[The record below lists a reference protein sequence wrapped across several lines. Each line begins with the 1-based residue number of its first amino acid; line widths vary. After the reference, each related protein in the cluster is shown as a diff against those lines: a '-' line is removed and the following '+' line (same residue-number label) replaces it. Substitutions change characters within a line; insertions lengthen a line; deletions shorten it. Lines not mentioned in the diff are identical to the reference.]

1 VHVALN
7 WLWQGG
13 VVALATACALW
24 VIPLSRTRA
33 RYCTAWA
40 ACAAVLALPAIPL
53 VWAAASPE
61 ASRGVPATGVPIMSM
76 PDDWWTSTA
85 IAFGMWAVWVAVQ
98 GIRAVVATAA
108 LRRAKTACRVFP
120 PQLEARLAHWTRVSA
135 TGRRARLVL
144 SDRVRAAAVLGGASP
159 LIAVA
164 RPLLDHL
171 DHADLDRIVVH
182 EWAHVQRRD
191 DIVQAVQLLVRIV
204 AGWHPA
210 IWWLERQLHL
220 EREVACDETVVA
232 VTGSPKEYASCL
244 TELARL
250 PAAQVRWSPALAAI
264 APSGLRS
271 RVVRILKI
279 RQAVARPWRA
289 TAVMSAMSVG
299 VVAFSVGN
307 LTVFDTA
314 RSSPTVLGAA
324 AVNGVRIIAP
334 PVPIAAP
341 AIPQGLAPGRATPTR
356 ALALARG
363 GSATGK
369 RAATRM
375 TEAAAGP
382 VRLEPETSA
391 VAATTVRS
399 VTQPLAAVTLDPRI
413 RLATLGPPT
422 APANGTGSP
431 GSLQAADDSGRAIW
445 GAAAD
450 AGKAIGRG
458 SEAAAVETA
467 AFFTRFGRSVAGSF

>member
-1 VHVALN
+1 
-7 WLWQGG
+7 
-13 VVALATACALW
+13 
-24 VIPLSRTRA
+24 
-33 RYCTAWA
+33 
-40 ACAAVLALPAIPL
+40 
-53 VWAAASPE
+53 
-61 ASRGVPATGVPIMSM
+61 M
-76 PDDWWTSTA
+76 
-85 IAFGMWAVWVAVQ
+85 
-98 GIRAVVATAA
+98 
-108 LRRAKTACRVFP
+108 
-120 PQLEARLAHWTRVSA
+120 
-135 TGRRARLVL
+135 
-144 SDRVRAAAVLGGASP
+144 
-159 LIAVA
+159 
-164 RPLLDHL
+164 
-171 DHADLDRIVVH
+171 
-182 EWAHVQRRD
+182 
-191 DIVQAVQLLVRIV
+191 
-204 AGWHPA
+204 
-210 IWWLERQLHL
+210 
-220 EREVACDETVVA
+220 
-232 VTGSPKEYASCL
+232 
-244 TELARL
+244 
-250 PAAQVRWSPALAAI
+250 
-264 APSGLRS
+264 
-271 RVVRILKI
+271 

-341 AIPQGLAPGRATPTR
+341 AIPQGLAPARAMPTR
-356 ALALARG
+356 VLALARA

-382 VRLEPETSA
+382 MRLEPETST
-391 VAATTVRS
+391 VAATTVRA
-399 VTQPLAAVTLDPRI
+399 VTQPLAAVTLDPGI
-413 RLATLGPPT
+413 MLATLGPPT